1 MIVLLSFLLPQF
13 AVSSRITANISQD
26 FRCYFGVA
34 THETPGFLRRS
45 IASLAVSLGIIS
57 QISQAVL
64 QTLTSGRTGAA
75 CPDDAHTA
83 TISYFAYVRLERR

>member
-13 AVSSRITANISQD
+13 AGSSRITANISQD
-26 FRCYFGVA
+26 FRCCFGVA

-83 TISYFAYVRLERR
+83 TISCFAYVRLERR